1 MENNTKFFISKD
13 SIPLVSTLWK
23 FNNSYKTIFQLF
35 SVLFCGFLIYLH
47 WEAMIITYL
56 STKVIVLPFKDLHS
70 LYHSSN
76 YKLAV
81 EVGTSSA
88 DFFKVTRSM
97 GIILGISFEQLVV
110 FFLAKQW
117 YINSKYLVEKDITK
131 LWFLHYT
138 WNHNNTKSHD

>member
-70 LYHSSN
+70 LYHSS
-76 YKLAV
+76 
-81 EVGTSSA
+81 
-88 DFFKVTRSM
+88 KVTRSM

-117 YINSKYLVEKDITK
+117 YINSKYLVEKDFTK

-138 WNHNNTKSHD
+138 WNHNNTSAGLG